1 MLAQKIWSKD
11 RFPVVYEH
19 DQAKA
24 VLVDIGSFEKI
35 EMILD
40 NLLNRE
46 SEDEDHLL
54 AASGLLQG
62 LLKEAHTTLSSP
74 TWSDELDEL

>member
-1 MLAQKIWSKD
+1 MRARKIWSKD
-11 RFPVVYEH
+11 RFPIVYEH

-40 NLLNRE
+40 NLVNRE
-46 SEDEDHLL
+46 SEDEDTLL

-62 LLKEAHTTLSSP
+62 LLKEAQTTSP
-74 TWSDELDEL
+74 SQNWSTEFDEL